1 MLARLRSWA
10 GGSSSKPAAPDSA
23 PAPRRSVPV
32 DVTDED
38 FAHVVLGADRLAI
51 VDFWADWCQPCTIMS
66 AYMDFLSQ
74 ELDDQVL
81 IAALDVE
88 ENESTSAQYGIMG
101 LPTLVIF
108 RDGEE
113 IDRQVGLL
121 DYDALRL
128 KVQNLLSTTSPTQ

>member
-1 MLARLRSWA
+1 
-10 GGSSSKPAAPDSA
+10 
-23 PAPRRSVPV
+23 
-32 DVTDED
+32 
-38 FAHVVLGADRLAI
+38 
-51 VDFWADWCQPCTIMS
+51 MS

-74 ELDDQVL
+74 EFDDQVL

-88 ENESTSAQYGIMG
+88 ENESTAAQYGILG

-128 KVQNLLSTTSPTQ
+128 KVQNLLSATSPTQ